1 MSSEDRRKQKCQKQY
16 SFEREL
22 DRRFDSDPEFAVLYS
37 RDRIEALKA
46 EAKMNKKKQIRRYIN
61 ARNAE
66 AYGDRVDRFEEKNRD
81 ELRGLKKGL
90 KGAQKIGLK
99 IDTFCKE
106 LKMRHR
112 ENG

>member
-1 MSSEDRRKQKCQKQY
+1 MKQY
-16 SFEREL
+16 SFEKEL

-61 ARNAE
+61 ARKAE

-81 ELRGLKKGL
+81 ELRGL